1 MVNPTSLAWNCDT
14 EFVAQGRTGPVSF
27 SVSSGSPSVSYR
39 EWGYGSWGE
48 QGPWGQWS
56 PKRLRLTGSE
66 SDAIS
71 TSPSGIIDTY
81 LGAICFKATPLNNPS
96 SDGVWGELGVKG
108 AGTDHIRWGW
118 DATRH
123 PYVEWSGND
132 SAYTRVTLPGSV
144 DAGDKHF
151 YSIEWHVGDSSFRLY
166 QDDLAFEEGAIP
178 SPQEN
183 YGGSNFVLES
193 SDGTVVYS
201 GLIIAGERLSD
212 AQRARL
218 SATKYW
224 SMYTLLNRP
233 YMARLR
239 SQFELRPY

>member
-1 MVNPTSLAWNCDT
+1 MFGVFVFFLQAEDGIRDRVRSRGLCD
-14 EFVAQGRTGPVSF
+14 V
-27 SVSSGSPSVSYR
+27 YN
-39 EWGYGSWGE
+39 
-48 QGPWGQWS
+48 GQQ
-56 PKRLRLTGSE
+56 
-66 SDAIS
+66 
-71 TSPSGIIDTY
+71 
-81 LGAICFKATPLNNPS
+81 N
-96 SDGVWGELGVKG
+96 
-108 AGTDHIRWGW
+108 RWGW

-201 GLIIAGERLSD
+201 GLIIAGDRLSD

-224 SMYTLLNRP
+224 SMYTLRNRP

>member
-1 MVNPTSLAWNCDT
+1 
-14 EFVAQGRTGPVSF
+14 FG
-27 SVSSGSPSVSYR
+27 
-39 EWGYGSWGE
+39 
-48 QGPWGQWS
+48 
-56 PKRLRLTGSE
+56 K
-66 SDAIS
+66 
-71 TSPSGIIDTY
+71 
-81 LGAICFKATPLNNPS
+81 
-96 SDGVWGELGVKG
+96 
-108 AGTDHIRWGW
+108 
-118 DATRH
+118 
-123 PYVEWSGND
+123 D
-132 SAYTRVTLPGSV
+132 SAYTHFKLPVTF
-144 DAGDKHF
+144 DTGDNQF
-151 YSIEWHVGDSSFRLY
+151 YSNEWHICDSSFRMY
-166 QDDLAFEEGAIP
+166 QEDMAFEEGAIP

-201 GLIIAGERLSD
+201 GLIIAGDRLSD